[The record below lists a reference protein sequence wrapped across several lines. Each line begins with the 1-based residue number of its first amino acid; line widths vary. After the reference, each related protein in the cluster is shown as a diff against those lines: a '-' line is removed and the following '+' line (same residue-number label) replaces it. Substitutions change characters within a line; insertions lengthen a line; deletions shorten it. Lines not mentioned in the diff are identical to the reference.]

1 MQSLHLLA
9 TEIIGMMQGFYTPNS
24 NDFDCLNASC
34 LYWQHMDE
42 TQPNPFNIA
51 VRMQAYR
58 DMPGDKCRVTFWVLP
73 FRWWKYLVNV
83 WITDYLN
90 RSEWPLLVNND
101 PRNLSTKEISA
112 PKPCI
117 KQLLNSASISI
128 LQGELHIHLLSY
140 SKNTNLFHTIS
151 QCVLYVSIMLA
162 NPWKHSFHYQKR
174 VKLFS
179 PFHDDDRWAEWGQ
192 FLVWWRSAGSSCA
205 GWRASSRGSSVCGE
219 HPLWGSNGARVG
231 A

>member
-90 RSEWPLLVNND
+90 RSEWPLLVNNMT
-101 PRNLSTKEISA
+101 PEICQ
-112 PKPCI
+112 PKRFLP
-117 KQLLNSASISI
+117 LNPALNNYWILHPISI

-140 SKNTNLFHTIS
+140 SKSTVT
-151 QCVLYVSIMLA
+151 
-162 NPWKHSFHYQKR
+162 SFT
-174 VKLFS
+174 
-179 PFHDDDRWAEWGQ
+179 Q
-192 FLVWWRSAGSSCA
+192 FL
-205 GWRASSRGSSVCGE
+205 SVCCMCQ
-219 HPLWGSNGARVG
+219 SC
-231 A
+231 